1 MYCGA
6 MVLLHFTHVNYSYY
20 ILSIF
25 LVGFMYKAYLIFE
38 EAQNAPCFDLLI
50 AILCA
55 WVSGII
61 G

>member
-1 MYCGA
+1 
-6 MVLLHFTHVNYSYY
+6 MVLLHFNHVNYSYY

-25 LVGFMYKAYLIFE
+25 LVGFMYQAYLIFG
-38 EAQNAPCFDLLI
+38 EARNAPCFDLLI
-50 AILCA
+50 AISCA